1 LERRPRYRA
10 VRSASCAIF
19 VEIAEKENCPMT
31 TLPQTTGTRFPR
43 AGGRAP
49 NIPGPVQSG
58 LPAGPGGNTLT
69 AGDIIRVLRANAL
82 LTVVM
87 LVLSL
92 AAGWGIYTAMAKY
105 APSYTATAQLKVQT
119 PSLIDLKNPGAA
131 SIISNASAPLEVR
144 MQTQANILQ
153 NASLWRQVL
162 EDAQSPV
169 RKTQWFENFVVTG
182 ANGTPKLDMNAA
194 LKDLRNRIGVIVFK
208 NSELIQIAVSAN
220 TSADAVELLNE
231 IVRVHIENENRIN
244 GEARNGEESTLNTLK
259 ARTEAR
265 ISISSNKINELNKA
279 LNWSNNTGGP
289 VVTQME
295 LNGLMT
301 ERAKALSEL
310 NESKSFLDS
319 TEKTLEDG
327 GVPASIQMQMDNDPR
342 LATLRNQLDNSDTQY
357 QVEKSKNGESS
368 RLAKELVVQIDT
380 LKKKVA
386 DREDELRN
394 QVAGSLVQNLQSAVD
409 KGMAAVADYDQRV
422 AKVSE
427 LLRDYNRNMD
437 ERASE
442 ERVLSLLTEKRKSI
456 EDKLDNITAN
466 SFNAE
471 NRATV
476 RKMYVEEPTGMSSP
490 NLPVTMLLS
499 GVVGLGL
506 ALGIAFLRELMDTSI
521 RSPRDITRVGQMN
534 LLGMIP
540 HEDDDPQA
548 AGSELSLV
556 ISQAP
561 HSVIAEQFRHVR
573 TRLQHAASLDT
584 TRSLLVT
591 SPGPGDGKTT
601 VACNIAAGL
610 ALNGRKILLV
620 DANFRR
626 PQIHSVFGLTND
638 VGFGSVLGQQ
648 ASIETAVRKTNV
660 PNLDVLTTGPRPA
673 NPTELLE
680 SALLTE
686 FIDRAL
692 EEYDH
697 VVFDSGPILLVSE
710 TVALA
715 PRVDGVITVVKAR
728 ANSRGLLQRMRD
740 ALRQLKSEH
749 IGVVLNG
756 VRTQG
761 GGYYGRNIKT
771 YYTYQSA
778 GN

>member
-1 LERRPRYRA
+1 
-10 VRSASCAIF
+10 
-19 VEIAEKENCPMT
+19 MT

-49 NIPGPVQSG
+49 NIPGPVQPG
-58 LPAGPGGNTLT
+58 LPAGPGGNVLS

-82 LTVVM
+82 MTIVM

-92 AAGWGIYTAMAKY
+92 GAGYGIYRALATY
-105 APSYTATAQLKVQT
+105 APSYTATAQLKVLT
-119 PSLIDLKNPGAA
+119 PTMVDLRGGGASA
-131 SIISNASAPLEVR
+131 FVANAVAPLEVR
-144 MQTQANILQ
+144 MQTQANMLQ
-153 NASLWRQVL
+153 NPAVWREVL
-162 EDAQSPV
+162 QDANSPV
-169 RKTQWFENFVVTG
+169 AKTDWYQQFVVRDSTG
-182 ANGTPKLDMNAA
+182 KPSFDINAA
-194 LKDLRNRIGVIVFK
+194 IKDLRNRVGVNVFK
-208 NSELIQIAVSAN
+208 NSELIQVSVSA
-220 TSADAVELLNE
+220 TSKNDAVEVLKEL
-231 IVRVHIENENRIN
+231 VRVHIENENEIN
-244 GEARNGEESTLNTLK
+244 GESRRSDEGTLK
-259 ARTEAR
+259 TMLA
-265 ISISSNKINELNKA
+265 KINTQLANTNNRIAELKKA
-279 LNWSNNTGGP
+279 IGYSSGGNMGTP
-289 VVTQME
+289 AVTQLE
-295 LNGLMT
+295 LNGLAAD
-301 ERAKALSEL
+301 RAKEMNNLAEAVAALENAKKSIEAGSVPGMVQNLIDSDQRL
-310 NESKSFLDS
+310 N
-319 TEKTLEDG
+319 
-327 GVPASIQMQMDNDPR
+327 A
-342 LATLRNQLDNSDTQY
+342 LRNQLDMTDTEL
-357 QVEKSKNGESS
+357 QVEIARNGENS
-368 RLAKELVVQIDT
+368 RRAKELVVQRDT
-380 LKKKVA
+380 LKKKAA
-386 DREDELRN
+386 DREDEVRN
-394 QVAGSLVQNLQSAVD
+394 QSIESFKQNLQSIVD
-409 KGMAAVADYDQRV
+409 KGKGSVADFDARI
-422 AKVSE
+422 AKASQLIV
-427 LLRDYNRNMD
+427 DFNRNSSD
-437 ERASE
+437 LDSEIKTASYLEDRKKAIE
-442 ERVLSLLTEKRKSI
+442 E
-456 EDKLDNITAN
+456 KLDNITA
-466 SFNAE
+466 STGGADT
-471 NRATV
+471 RATV
-476 RKMYVEEPTGMSSP
+476 RRMSLEEPTGMSSP
-490 NLPVTMLLS
+490 NLSVTMLLS

-626 PQIHSVFGLTND
+626 PQVHSVFGLTND

-660 PNLDVLTTGPRPA
+660 PNLDVLSTGPRPA

>member
-1 LERRPRYRA
+1 
-10 VRSASCAIF
+10 
-19 VEIAEKENCPMT
+19 MT

-49 NIPGPVQSG
+49 NIPGPVQPG
-58 LPAGPGGNTLT
+58 LPSGPGGNTLS
-69 AGDIIRVLRANAL
+69 ASDIIRVLRANAL
-82 LTVVM
+82 MTIVM

-92 AAGWGIYTAMAKY
+92 GAGYGIYKALATY
-105 APSYTATAQLKVQT
+105 APSYTASAQLKVQT
-119 PSLIDLKNPGAA
+119 PTLINPREAG
-131 SIISNASAPLEVR
+131 ASAVVSTAAAPLDVR
-144 MQTQANILQ
+144 MQTQANMLQ
-153 NASLWRQVL
+153 NAALWREILQ
-162 EDAQSPV
+162 DAQSPV
-169 RKTQWFENFVVTG
+169 TKTDWFQQFIVRG
-182 ANGTPKLDMNAA
+182 ANGTPSLDISAA
-194 LKDLRNRIGVIVFK
+194 LKDLRKRISVNVFK
-208 NSELIQIAVSAN
+208 NSELIQVTVSAG
-220 TSADAVELLNE
+220 TPKDAVDILEEL
-231 IVRVHIENENRIN
+231 VRVHIAKENEIN
-244 GEARNGEESTLNTLK
+244 GESRRGEEATLNALK
-259 ARTEAR
+259 SRNDARLAN
-265 ISISSNKINELNKA
+265 SNAKIAELSKLLGYTTSGNSGTA
-279 LNWSNNTGGP
+279 MI
-289 VVTQME
+289 TQLEINSMV
-295 LNGLMT
+295 GD
-301 ERAKALSEL
+301 RAKALNELSEARAALDNAKKSLEAGGIPGYVQQTIDQDQRL
-310 NESKSFLDS
+310 N
-319 TEKTLEDG
+319 
-327 GVPASIQMQMDNDPR
+327 A
-342 LATLRNQLDNSDTQY
+342 LRNQLDMIDTQLK
-357 QVEKSKNGESS
+357 VEIARNGENS
-368 RLAKELVVQIDT
+368 RQAKDRVLERDT
-380 LKKKVA
+380 LEKKA
-386 DREDELRN
+386 TDREAEVRL
-394 QVAGSLVQNLQSAVD
+394 QATESYLTNLQSVVD
-409 KGMAAVADYDQRV
+409 KGAANLADFDQRI
-422 AKVSE
+422 AKGSE
-427 LLRDYNRNMD
+427 LLRDFNRNAGD
-437 ERASE
+437 
-442 ERVLSLLTEKRKSI
+442 LDTEKRYAAYL
-456 EDKLDNITAN
+456 EERRRQVDEKLENVTIN
-466 SFNAE
+466 SVTSE

-476 RKMYVEEPTGMSSP
+476 RKLTVEEPTGMSSP

-680 SALLTE
+680 STLLTE